1 VVELYI
7 TNQKIFFKKKEEYDS
22 MIDDYSAIL
31 SIRNNFYTV
40 DRNAIL

>member
-7 TNQKIFFKKKEEYDS
+7 TNQKKKNLKKEYDS